1 MPVASTRRKSIGYL
15 FLILFLG
22 ALIGSALGEVI
33 GLILPPGVVR
43 EFFLRSA
50 VGGIAPATLNASLF
64 TITLGFS
71 FKLNVIGII
80 GVAIAAYIVRWY

>member
-1 MPVASTRRKSIGYL
+1 MPVASNRKKSLWYL
-15 FLILFLG
+15 FFILFLG

-33 GLILPPGVVR
+33 GLVLPPGVVR

-50 VGGIAPATLNASLF
+50 VGGIAPTTLNASLF
-64 TITLGFS
+64 TVTLGFS

>member
-1 MPVASTRRKSIGYL
+1 VPAVSHRKKSLWYL

-33 GLILPPGVVR
+33 GLVLPAGVVR

-50 VGGIAPATLNASLF
+50 VGGIAPTTLNASLF
-64 TITLGFS
+64 TVTLGFS

-80 GVAIAAYIVRWY
+80 GVAIAAYVVRWY

>member
-1 MPVASTRRKSIGYL
+1 MPVASTRKKSLGYL

-43 EFFLRSA
+43 EFFLRSV
-50 VGGIAPATLNASLF
+50 VGGIAPTTLNASLF
-64 TITLGFS
+64 TVTLGFS